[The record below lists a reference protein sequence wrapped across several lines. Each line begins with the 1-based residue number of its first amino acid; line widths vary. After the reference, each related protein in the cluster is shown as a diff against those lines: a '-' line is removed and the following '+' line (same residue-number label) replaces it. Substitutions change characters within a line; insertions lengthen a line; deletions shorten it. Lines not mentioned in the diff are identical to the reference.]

1 MTKRFWSGLAL
12 LLVVPGFLLAAS
24 CAKKAIKSEP
34 GAGLEQAGERGAGE
48 RGMSLEEQRL
58 KEERLREEARARAE
72 STEREAFENER
83 IYFEFDKSTLLPESI
98 TVLKK
103 KAKWLSA
110 NSQVSITI
118 EGHCDERGTNEYN
131 IALGDRRAQAA
142 KGYLIDLGIDARR
155 MTTISFGEERPA
167 DPGHNEAAWAKNRR
181 DEFIIE

>member
-12 LLVVPGFLLAAS
+12 LLVVPGFLLTAS
-24 CAKKAIKSEP
+24 CAKKIKSEP
-34 GAGLEQAGERGAGE
+34 GAGLEQAGGKGAGE

-58 KEERLREEARARAE
+58 QEERLREEAKARRE
-72 STEREAFENER
+72 STEKEEFENEH

-98 TVLKK
+98 AVLKK

-110 NSQVSITI
+110 NSQISIAI

-142 KGYLIDLGIDARR
+142 KSYLIDLGVEARR
-155 MTTISFGEERPA
+155 MTTVSYGEERPA
-167 DPGHNEAAWAKNRR
+167 DPGNNETAWAKNRR